1 MPSNL
6 TIGKTEIEFLREKIM
21 SRYSSLVGYD
31 LEQFEKSLTGTI
43 SIYERIDEVIADY
56 LEEESNVRRYMSF
69 LKDSALK
76 LQLRKWAESS
86 DQERRKFLRDWRNHL
101 SASVL
106 RKLLFYGRTENT
118 QTYKEGVINA
128 LYCYVHQDRQEFLT
142 SNPKALQ
149 DLKKGGTIPFT
160 AAVLQPMASGDV
172 DKTQPIY
179 TNEKTFILRRL
190 TENNSI
196 DVNRQPLVF
205 DGDDQL
211 LNRGNLD
218 PENMTITSKAQAEV
232 RFEDGQW
239 WLEDKSVLRTT
250 FIQVNKKIRISK
262 GDIIVMGNRRYLFDE
277 P

>member
-1 MPSNL
+1 MASNL
-6 TIGKTEIEFLREKIM
+6 TIGKTEIDFLREKIM
-21 SRYSSLVGYD
+21 ATYSSLVGYD
-31 LEQFEKSLTGTI
+31 IQQFEKSLTGTI
-43 SIYERIDEVIADY
+43 GIYERIDEVIADY
-56 LEEESNVRRYMSF
+56 LEEESNIRRYMSS

-76 LQLRKWAESS
+76 LQLRKWAESG
-86 DQERRKFLRDWRNHL
+86 DQERKRYLRDWRGYL
-101 SASVL
+101 SGSVL
-106 RKLLFYGRTENT
+106 RKLLFYGRTEPI

-128 LYCYVHQDRQEFLT
+128 LYCYVHQDRQEFLS

-149 DLKKGGTIPFT
+149 DLKKGGTIAFT
-160 AAVLQPMASGDV
+160 APVLQPMPSSDV

-205 DGDDQL
+205 DGDEQL
-211 LNRGNLD
+211 LNRANLD
-218 PENMTITSKAQAEV
+218 PDNMTITSKAQAEV

-262 GDIIVMGNRRYLFDE
+262 GDIIVMGNRRFLFDE